1 MLGQAFG
8 LYSHM
13 RNNRIRSGFLI
24 AGLFLLVYVTVWG
37 LLLVGYG
44 YGGVPRGT
52 TAYAQA
58 GRTFWNWLPFT
69 TLAAGAWVFIGFR
82 INVGLI
88 GAISGAKGLSREDN
102 PKLYRMLENL
112 CISRGLTVP
121 KLAIV
126 ESEALNAFASGVND
140 KQFTVTVT
148 SGLLAQ
154 LNDAEVEAVLAHE
167 LTHIRNGDVRLMIIA
182 VVIAGVISLI
192 GEIVF
197 RGLSRSRMRM
207 SSDDSKKGSGVAIL
221 IGFAVIALAWFLA
234 VVIRLSLS
242 RSREYLADA
251 GAVELTKNPDAMIS
265 ALLKIAGRADIEGVP
280 SGVMDMCFENDP
292 DDFAD
297 LFSTH
302 PSVTKRVQAL
312 VQTAGGRMPAMPP
325 HPPRVA
331 ERQDLQ
337 TMVAESAAGIE
348 PSAADGWRQR
358 QPLTASAAVPG
369 PVQRF
374 FQPVVAPEQLAILGD
389 EGRRA
394 EDADRLGVLD
404 LRAQAALHVLPAR
417 GGKGDARIGP
427 GLLEGGVQNRLLRD
441 VAAFA
446 EAGAEQRL
454 REGRQPARLA
464 PRQRQPCGDQG
475 VLRKGLGPDQRKALA
490 PGAAL
495 DVAPHVAPL
504 AGKEREGRGRPALGG
519 EDRAEQKGPP
529 ADADARGLRQRL
541 DPQRGQKGIG
551 GCELIPEVQNR
562 TVRHSASGAGGSV
575 WRRASG
581 T

>member
-24 AGLFLLVYVTVWG
+24 AGLFALVYLTAWG
-37 LLLVGYG
+37 LLLVFNG
-44 YGGVPRGT
+44 YGGVPRGR
-52 TAYAQA
+52 TAFGEA
-58 GRTFWNWLPFT
+58 GRQFWAWFPVLS
-69 TLAAGAWVFIGFR
+69 LAAGAWVFIGFR

-88 GAISGAKGLSREDN
+88 GAVSGANGLSREDN

-121 KLAIV
+121 KLSIV

-182 VVIAGVISLI
+182 VVIAGIISLV
-192 GEIVF
+192 GEIIF
-197 RGLSRSRMRM
+197 RNLGRVRV
-207 SSDDSKKGSGVAIL
+207 SSDDAKKGSFVAIL

-325 HPPRVA
+325 HPPRIA

-337 TMVAESAAGIE
+337 SMVEESAAGID
-348 PSAADGWRQR
+348 PA
-358 QPLTASAAVPG
+358 
-369 PVQRF
+369 
-374 FQPVVAPEQLAILGD
+374 
-389 EGRRA
+389 
-394 EDADRLGVLD
+394 
-404 LRAQAALHVLPAR
+404 AR
-417 GGKGDARIGP
+417 GPWARPP
-427 GLLEGGVQNRLLRD
+427 GGG
-441 VAAFA
+441 
-446 EAGAEQRL
+446 
-454 REGRQPARLA
+454 
-464 PRQRQPCGDQG
+464 
-475 VLRKGLGPDQRKALA
+475 
-490 PGAAL
+490 
-495 DVAPHVAPL
+495 
-504 AGKEREGRGRPALGG
+504 
-519 EDRAEQKGPP
+519 
-529 ADADARGLRQRL
+529 
-541 DPQRGQKGIG
+541 
-551 GCELIPEVQNR
+551 
-562 TVRHSASGAGGSV
+562 SASP
-575 WRRASG
+575 
-581 T
+581 

>member
-24 AGLFLLVYVTVWG
+24 AGLFLLVYLTVWG
-37 LLLVGYG
+37 LLLVFNGYA
-44 YGGVPRGT
+44 GVPRGR
-52 TAYAQA
+52 TAFGEA
-58 GRTFWNWLPFT
+58 GRQFWAWLPVT

-88 GAISGAKGLSREDN
+88 GAVSGAKGLSREDN

-140 KQFTVTVT
+140 EQFTVTVT

-182 VVIAGVISLI
+182 VVIAGIISLV

-197 RGLSRSRMRM
+197 RNLGRVRV

-221 IGFAVIALAWFLA
+221 IGFAVIAVAWFLA
-234 VVIRLSLS
+234 VVVRLSLS

-337 TMVAESAAGIE
+337 TMVEESAAGID
-348 PSAADGWRQR
+348 AA
-358 QPLTASAAVPG
+358 
-369 PVQRF
+369 
-374 FQPVVAPEQLAILGD
+374 
-389 EGRRA
+389 
-394 EDADRLGVLD
+394 
-404 LRAQAALHVLPAR
+404 AR
-417 GGKGDARIGP
+417 GPWARPP
-427 GLLEGGVQNRLLRD
+427 GGG
-441 VAAFA
+441 
-446 EAGAEQRL
+446 
-454 REGRQPARLA
+454 
-464 PRQRQPCGDQG
+464 
-475 VLRKGLGPDQRKALA
+475 
-490 PGAAL
+490 
-495 DVAPHVAPL
+495 
-504 AGKEREGRGRPALGG
+504 
-519 EDRAEQKGPP
+519 
-529 ADADARGLRQRL
+529 
-541 DPQRGQKGIG
+541 
-551 GCELIPEVQNR
+551 
-562 TVRHSASGAGGSV
+562 SASP
-575 WRRASG
+575 
-581 T
+581 

>member
-88 GAISGAKGLSREDN
+88 GAVSGAKGLSREDN

-112 CISRGLTVP
+112 CISRGMPTP
-121 KLAIV
+121 KLAILQ
-126 ESEALNAFASGVND
+126 SDALNAFASGVNE

-148 SGLLAQ
+148 TGLLNSLDDQ
-154 LNDAEVEAVLAHE
+154 EVEAVLAHE

-182 VVIAGVISLI
+182 VVISGVISLV
-192 GEIVF
+192 GELVF
-197 RGLSRSRMRM
+197 RAFLRGGIRS
-207 SSDDSKKGSGVAIL
+207 SSDDRKGGGAIVVVLIGVAL
-221 IGFAVIALAWFLA
+221 VVVSWVLAI
-234 VVIRLSLS
+234 VVRLSLS

-265 ALLKIAGRADIEGVP
+265 ALLKISGRADIEGVP

-302 PSVTKRVQAL
+302 PSITKRVQAL
-312 VQTAGGRMPAMPP
+312 VEKAGGRMPELPP
-325 HPPRVA
+325 HAPA
-331 ERQDLQ
+331 MGQRQDLPS
-337 TMVAESAAGIE
+337 MV
-348 PSAADGWRQR
+348 Q
-358 QPLTASAAVPG
+358 ASRSWG
-369 PVQRF
+369 
-374 FQPVVAPEQLAILGD
+374 
-389 EGRRA
+389 
-394 EDADRLGVLD
+394 
-404 LRAQAALHVLPAR
+404 
-417 GGKGDARIGP
+417 
-427 GLLEGGVQNRLLRD
+427 
-441 VAAFA
+441 
-446 EAGAEQRL
+446 
-454 REGRQPARLA
+454 A
-464 PRQRQPCGDQG
+464 PR
-475 VLRKGLGPDQRKALA
+475 
-490 PGAAL
+490 
-495 DVAPHVAPL
+495 
-504 AGKEREGRGRPALGG
+504 
-519 EDRAEQKGPP
+519 
-529 ADADARGLRQRL
+529 
-541 DPQRGQKGIG
+541 
-551 GCELIPEVQNR
+551 
-562 TVRHSASGAGGSV
+562 
-575 WRRASG
+575 
-581 T
+581 